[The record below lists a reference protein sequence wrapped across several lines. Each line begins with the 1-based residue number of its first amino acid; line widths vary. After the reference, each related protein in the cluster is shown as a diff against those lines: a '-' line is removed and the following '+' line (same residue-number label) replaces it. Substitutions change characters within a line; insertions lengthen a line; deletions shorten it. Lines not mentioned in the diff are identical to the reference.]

1 MTAEDDLVLLERVA
15 AKDRRAF
22 ERLYQIY
29 YPRLFGYILKL
40 TRRSEL
46 VEEVL
51 NDVMMAV
58 WAGAGRFAGRSR
70 PSSWIFGIAHHTA
83 LKALRRRHYAL
94 EEPEEAAGEP
104 VAEGEPESLLQRRE
118 ERDLIGRALARL
130 SVEQRAVVELTYFHG
145 FSYPEIADILACPT
159 NTVKTRMFHARRRL
173 REILPQLGMGASA
186 SGQWGEES

>member
-1 MTAEDDLVLLERVA
+1 MTVDDERILLERVA

-40 TRRSEL
+40 TRRIEL

-51 NDVMMAV
+51 NDVMLAI
-58 WAGAGRFAGRSR
+58 WSGAGRFAGRSR

-83 LKALRRRHYAL
+83 LKALRRRPRYI
-94 EEPEEAAGEP
+94 EEPEDAAGEP
-104 VAEGEPESLLQRRE
+104 VAEEEPESLLMRRE
-118 ERDLIGRALARL
+118 ERDLLGQALARL
-130 SVEQRAVVELTYFHG
+130 PLEQRAVVELTYFQG
-145 FSYPEIADILACPT
+145 FSYPEIADILECPA

-173 REILPQLGMGASA
+173 REILPQLGVGAA
-186 SGQWGEES
+186 SGGREGDRP